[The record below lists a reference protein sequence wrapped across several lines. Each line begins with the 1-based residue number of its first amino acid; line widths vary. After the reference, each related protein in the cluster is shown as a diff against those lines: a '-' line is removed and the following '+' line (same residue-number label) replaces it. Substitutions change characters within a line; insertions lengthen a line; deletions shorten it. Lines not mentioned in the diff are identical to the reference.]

1 MRSFNCP
8 RNLYY
13 GYVSFLQCACFI
25 LSTSCIFLCMIAGV
39 FPGILGNKIA
49 SFTDC
54 NMTDTRCLCAE
65 SRDPSARIY
74 IYEQIDSCESV
85 ITSVKDFLI
94 LQCSLNCIASGVC
107 FWFVT
112 LLWKSRYQDFY
123 AGIRLPTHSAMP
135 SHHLANQ
142 VNHRNT
148 GAAHPPASP
157 IIGIQS
163 PGKPRYPIYDR
174 HEDNL

>member
-1 MRSFNCP
+1 
-8 RNLYY
+8 
-13 GYVSFLQCACFI
+13 
-25 LSTSCIFLCMIAGV
+25 MIAGV
-39 FPGILGNKIA
+39 FPGILGSKIA
-49 SFTDC
+49 SFAEC
-54 NMTDTRCLCAE
+54 NMTDTRCLCSE
-65 SRDPSARIY
+65 SDSPRARIY
-74 IYEQIDSCESV
+74 IYEQIDSCETV

-112 LLWKSRYQDFY
+112 LLWKSRYQDVY
-123 AGIRLPTHSAMP
+123 AGIRLPTHSPTVP

-148 GAAHPPASP
+148 GAGHPPVSP
-157 IIGIQS
+157 IIGIQTQ
-163 PGKPRYPIYDR
+163 GQLRYPIYDR